1 MGSFMNVSKDRN
13 KSQIINYNKYLPVPR
28 FGDEEL
34 DKAKSAKWGKMELKN
49 LLGSGANAS
58 VRQGICNDLK
68 FAVKIY

>member
-1 MGSFMNVSKDRN
+1 
-13 KSQIINYNKYLPVPR
+13 VPR

-58 VRQGICNDLK
+58 VR
-68 FAVKIY
+68 